1 MRRLAIVA
9 LLLAAGC
16 ATYRD
21 DLARGQTLYVEA
33 HYDQALAI
41 WRVLEADQDSLDAAE
56 RSKYAY
62 LRGMTDY
69 RLGMRADARHWL
81 ALAKVSNEKHPGG
94 LDADAAKQLELVL
107 SELNEETY
115 RSLPGSSAPVVK

>member
-1 MRRLAIVA
+1 
-9 LLLAAGC
+9 LAAGC

-21 DLARGQTLYVEA
+21 DLARGQRLYVEA

-41 WRVLEADQDSLDAAE
+41 WRVLESDQDSLSAAE
-56 RSKYAY
+56 RAHYAY

-81 ALAKVSNEKHPGG
+81 ALAKVNNERYPGG
-94 LDADAAKQLELVL
+94 LDADATQQLEVAL

-115 RSLPGSSAPVVK
+115 RSLSGDSAAVGK